1 MSRPSQRTP
10 RRLLALCA
18 WALLAACSAD
28 SADSLRA
35 SGQGFLDKKDA
46 VSAVIQLKAS
56 LQKDPRS
63 SATRLLLGRALLE
76 AGDPAGAAVELRK
89 VLDERRDDPQALPL
103 LARALLLA
111 NGARTLT
118 AQYADTQLA
127 DAQAQAAFQ
136 TSLATAWSGLGDNT
150 RAQTALDAA
159 LAAVPQHVPAL
170 VLRARLAGTAGRHDE
185 ALSLVDAALARD
197 PASADGWLLKG
208 DLLGQVKNDSA
219 GAHDAFARALAADPA
234 FVPAH
239 LALVTERLKAGD
251 TAGAKA
257 QAALLRAAVPR
268 HPQTLYVDARLALI
282 DRDLK
287 TARERTQQLLR
298 MAPNHVG
305 VLQLAATVEAQA
317 GWMLLAESYLQKA
330 LQIDGTQAP
339 ARRSLAQI
347 HLRLGQSQK
356 ALQAIEP
363 LVQPD
368 SRDAEALAL
377 AGEARLQS
385 GDAQAAE
392 VLYQRAARLSPG
404 DARVRTALAMMNLT
418 RGDAATAFAQLE
430 VIAADTRDTAADMA
444 ILSARLKRGETDAA
458 LRALDAME
466 RKQPGSANV
475 AELRGLV
482 HGERREFAAARASLE
497 KALTLEP
504 NRYSATA
511 KLAALDVK
519 QGLPAQARKR
529 LEGAISADPRNAAA
543 RMALAGM
550 MDEDRVPL
558 AEIRELL
565 AQGIKAAP
573 DEAGPRLQLLELLIA
588 KRQFKDALTVA
599 QEAFAVLPDD
609 PAVLDSLG
617 RAQVLAGETQ
627 QATSTFRRLAGVDA
641 KATLPLL
648 RLADLYKSTGN
659 REAAIASLR
668 RALELDPDLEP
679 AQGRLIDILIA
690 DQRAPEALALA
701 QAMQQRVPA
710 GASGYL
716 FESAI
721 HERLKAPEPAMRAL
735 RIGLERAAAKSEL
748 ATATHRLLLVGG
760 KEPEAEGFANRWLKE
775 HPGDVGFRAA
785 VANAAL
791 VRKQFPRAEALL
803 REVAAARP
811 TDAQTL
817 NNLAWVT
824 STLGRPGAVGFA
836 QRALDQRPNQ
846 PLFMDTL
853 ATALAGEKQY
863 AEALALQKRAVAL
876 APAEKNLRM
885 NLARIALQAGD
896 KALARSELDLLAAE
910 GTKLPFHAE
919 VTRLRQS
926 I

>member
-46 VSAVIQLKAS
+46 VSAVIQLKAA

-103 LARALLLA
+103 LARALLLG
-111 NGARTLT
+111 NGAKTLT
-118 AQYADTQLA
+118 AQYGDTKLA
-127 DAQAQAAFQ
+127 DPQAQAALQ
-136 TSLATAWSGLGDNT
+136 TSLATAWSGLGDNN
-150 RAQTALDAA
+150 RAQAALDAA

-170 VLRARLAGTAGRHDE
+170 VLRARLVAMAGRHDE
-185 ALSLVDAALARD
+185 ALALVEAALARD
-197 PASADGWLLKG
+197 ASSADGWLLKG

-219 GAHDAFARALAADPA
+219 GAHDAFTRALAADPA

-257 QAALLRAAVPR
+257 QAAQLRAAAPR
-268 HPQTLYVDARLALI
+268 HPQTLYVDARLALL

-305 VLQLAATVEAQA
+305 VLQLAASIEAQA

-330 LQIDGTQAP
+330 LQIDATLAP

-347 HLRLGQSQK
+347 HLRLGQAQK
-356 ALQAIEP
+356 ALQVIEP

-392 VLYQRAARLSPG
+392 ALYQRAARLSPS

-418 RGDAATAFAQLE
+418 RGDADAAFTQLE

-482 HGERREFAAARASLE
+482 YGERREFAAARASLE

-504 NRYSATA
+504 TRYSATA

-519 QGLPAQARKR
+519 QGQPAQARKR
-529 LEGAISADPRNAAA
+529 LEGAIAADPRNAAA
-543 RMALAGM
+543 RMALAGL
-550 MDEDRVPL
+550 MDESGVAL
-558 AEIRELL
+558 AEIRDLL

-573 DEAGPRLQLLELLIA
+573 GEAGPRLQLLELLIA

-599 QEAFAVLPDD
+599 QEAFAALPDD
-609 PAVLDSLG
+609 PAVLDGLG
-617 RAQVLAGETQ
+617 RAQVLAGDTE
-627 QATSTFRRLAGVDA
+627 QATSTFRRLASADA

-668 RALELDPDLEP
+668 RALELDPDLEA
-679 AQGRLIDILIA
+679 AQARLIDMLVV

-701 QAMQQRVPA
+701 QAMQQRAP
-710 GASGYL
+710 GASSGYL

-721 HERLKAPEPAMRAL
+721 HQRLKAPEPAMRAL
-735 RIGLERAAAKSEL
+735 RSGLERASSKTEL
-748 ATATHRLLLVGG
+748 ASAIHRLLLVGG
-760 KEPEAEGFANRWLKE
+760 KDSEAESFANRWRKD
-775 HPGDVGFRAA
+775 HPGDVGFTAA

-791 VRKQFPRAEALL
+791 VRKQYPRAEALL

-824 STLGRPGAVGFA
+824 NTLGRPGAVGYA

-853 ATALAGEKQY
+853 AMALAAEKQVT
-863 AEALALQKRAVAL
+863 EALALQKRAVAL
-876 APAEKNLRM
+876 APTEKNLRL

>member
-1 MSRPSQRTP
+1 MSRPSKRTP
-10 RRLLALCA
+10 RRLLALCT

-35 SGQGFLDKKDA
+35 SGQAFLDKKDA
-46 VSAVIQLKAS
+46 VSAVIQLKAA

-63 SATRLLLGRALLE
+63 AATRLLLGRALLE
-76 AGDPAGAAVELRK
+76 AGDPAGGAVELRK

-103 LARALLLA
+103 LARALLLG
-111 NGARTLT
+111 NGAKTLT
-118 AQYADTQLA
+118 AQYADTNLA
-127 DAQAQAAFQ
+127 DAQAQAALK
-136 TSLATAWSGLGDNT
+136 TSLATAWAGLGDTT
-150 RAQTALDAA
+150 RAQAALDAA

-170 VLRARLAGTAGRHDE
+170 VLRARLAATAGRYDE
-185 ALSLVDAALARD
+185 ALALVEAALARD
-197 PASADGWLLKG
+197 ASSADGWLLKG
-208 DLLGQVKNDSA
+208 DLLGQVKNDTA
-219 GAHDAFARALAADPA
+219 GANQAYERALAADAA

-257 QAALLRAAVPR
+257 QAAKLRAAVPR
-268 HPQTLYVDARLALI
+268 HPQTLYVDARLALL

-305 VLQLAATVEAQA
+305 VLQLAASIEAQA
-317 GWMLLAESYLQKA
+317 GWMLLAEGFLQKA
-330 LQIDGTQAP
+330 LQVDGTLAP

-347 HLRLGQSQK
+347 HLRLGQPQK
-356 ALQAIEP
+356 ALQVIEP

-385 GDAQAAE
+385 GDAPAAE
-392 VLYQRAARLSPG
+392 ALYQRAARLSPS
-404 DARVRTALAMMNLT
+404 DTRVRTALAMMNMT
-418 RGDAATAFAQLE
+418 RGDAETAFAQLE

-466 RKQPGSANV
+466 RKQPGSATV

-482 HGERREFAAARASLE
+482 QSERRDFVAARASLE
-497 KALTLEP
+497 KALALEP
-504 NRYSATA
+504 TRYSAIA
-511 KLAALDVK
+511 KLAALDVR
-519 QGLPAQARKR
+519 QGQPAQARKR
-529 LEGAISADPRNAAA
+529 LESAISADPRNAAA
-543 RMALAGM
+543 RMALAGL
-550 MDEDRVPL
+550 MDESGVAL

-573 DEAGPRLQLLELLIA
+573 GEAGPRLQLLELLIA

-599 QEAFAVLPDD
+599 QEAIAALPDD
-609 PAVLDSLG
+609 PAVLDGLG
-617 RAQVLAGETQ
+617 RAQVLAGDTQ
-627 QATSTFRRLAGVDA
+627 QATSTFRRLATVDS
-641 KATLPLL
+641 KATLPQL

-659 REAAIASLR
+659 HEAAIASLR
-668 RALELDPDLEP
+668 RALELDPDLEA

-701 QAMQQRVPA
+701 QAMQQRAPG

-721 HERLKAPEPAMRAL
+721 HQRLKAPEPAMRAL
-735 RIGLERAAAKSEL
+735 RTGLERATSKSEL
-748 ATATHRLLLVGG
+748 ASATHRLLLVSG
-760 KEPEAEGFANRWLKE
+760 KDAEAEGFARRWLKE
-775 HPGDVGFRAA
+775 HPGDVGFTAA

-791 VRKQFPRAEALL
+791 VRKQYPRAEALL

-824 STLGRPGAVGFA
+824 STLGRPGAVGYA

-853 ATALAGEKQY
+853 AMALAAEKQVV
-863 AEALALQKRAVAL
+863 EALALQKRAVAL
-876 APAEKNLRM
+876 APNEKNLRL

-919 VTRLRQS
+919 VVRLRQS